1 VVDLL
6 VQIQSLGYQDH
17 EIVEFAYELR
27 PELRPIE
34 PQAQAANS
42 AGGISMNM
50 IMNMWSNLFQNTKLL
65 QPNTASKNEDTQK
78 TQISQSKPPTNAKS
92 GNQSNLQ
99 SVWNLQFSRNLELIS
114 SAAYRP
120 DETFGKD
127 MEDVKEM
134 CEYSNAVKQGNIP
147 AESPVPMNIPYQ
159 D

>member
-1 VVDLL
+1 
-6 VQIQSLGYQDH
+6 
-17 EIVEFAYELR
+17 
-27 PELRPIE
+27 
-34 PQAQAANS
+34 
-42 AGGISMNM
+42 
-50 IMNMWSNLFQNTKLL
+50 LL